1 MAVKTEGEK
10 TAMLRRG
17 MPGQPIR
24 HGQSA
29 KTMGGSIPTSRKDAS
44 MGKGKTKMKMQGGS

>member
-1 MAVKTEGEK
+1 MPVKTEAEK

-29 KTMGGSIPTSRKDAS
+29 RTQGGSIPTARKDS
-44 MGKGKTKMKMQGGS
+44 KPGGSKKMKSVGS